1 MAEAILGNVSF
12 FRYRPKWRYYAPAIL
27 ATLALA
33 LLYVFWDGRRRSLAA
48 FTVVSLLLLA
58 ANYLNY
64 AAIYVCLA
72 VDFLIWGR
80 KRRPLA
86 AGDWLWLIL
95 PQVLL
100 GAPIVLVW
108 NPLDKVDYQTANWL
122 ADKATLFRWNWRD
135 LNQCEYGVALLILLA
150 PLEAGNF
157 DGAVRSQKRAME
169 LLTDETQKD
178 DYRSRLVL
186 YQAKRPYR
194 QVSPQH
200 GPAEARR

>member
-1 MAEAILGNVSF
+1 MRLASVAVLLLGLKKSHADLTTWILMAEAILGNVSF
-12 FRYRPKWRYYAPAIL
+12 FRYRPKWRDYAPAIL

-108 NPLDKVDYQTANWL
+108 NPLDKVEFIRQPTGSP
-122 ADKATLFRWNWRD
+122 TRRHSSGGI
-135 LNQCEYGVALLILLA
+135 GV
-150 PLEAGNF
+150 
-157 DGAVRSQKRAME
+157 
-169 LLTDETQKD
+169 T
-178 DYRSRLVL
+178 
-186 YQAKRPYR
+186 
-194 QVSPQH
+194 
-200 GPAEARR
+200 